1 MLAGHSHKFPSYV
14 VQVDRETRSRTSLK
28 SAVNSGMLSFA
39 CNHNGA
45 IPSVHYAL
53 FFRNEHSSI
62 LWPLVGRILP
72 GQSPFALAKID
83 RLLSQR

>member
-1 MLAGHSHKFPSYV
+1 MLAGHSQKFPPYV
-14 VQVDRETRSRTSLK
+14 VQADREARSRTSRK
-28 SAVNSGMLSFA
+28 SGVNSGMLCSA
-39 CNHNGA
+39 CKHKGT
-45 IPSVHYAL
+45 ILDVHYAL
-53 FFRNEHSSI
+53 FFCNEHSSI